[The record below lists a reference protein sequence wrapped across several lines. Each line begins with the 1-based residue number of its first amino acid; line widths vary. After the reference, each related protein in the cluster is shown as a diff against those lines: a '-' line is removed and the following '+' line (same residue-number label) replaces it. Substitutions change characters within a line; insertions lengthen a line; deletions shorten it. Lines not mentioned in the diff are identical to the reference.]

1 MIYANFINDDIF
13 NKYDKYYYNITCLN
27 WYIMKRDSIPSTCE
41 QCQSKEEGIF
51 CNLEH
56 PELKDV
62 SQHKVTNTYK
72 KGQTLFV
79 QGNHPYGLYCISQGN
94 IKLTKVG
101 PDGKESIV
109 RIVTAGD
116 ILGHRSLFTDD
127 NYSATATAMED
138 TIVCFI
144 DKKFILKF
152 MQENPSVSL
161 NIINKLSRDMG
172 IAEKKMTS
180 LHQKNVRERL
190 AELLLSLKT
199 THGTK
204 DKDGRT
210 KLELKL
216 TREEMATM
224 IGTANETLIRFMT
237 EFKDAGLIEQDGKT
251 IYITN
256 EKELVEW
263 ANINY

>member
-1 MIYANFINDDIF
+1 MKKELPIN
-13 NKYDKYYYNITCLN
+13 
-27 WYIMKRDSIPSTCE
+27 CE
-41 QCQSKEEGIF
+41 HCPSKETGIF
-51 CNLEH
+51 CELKM
-56 PELKDV
+56 PELQSI

-79 QGNHPYGLYCISQGN
+79 QGNHPYGLFCISKGN

-109 RIVTAGD
+109 RIITGGD
-116 ILGHRSLFTDD
+116 ILGHRSLFTED
-127 NYSATATAMED
+127 NYGATATAMED
-138 TIVCFI
+138 TEVCFI
-144 DKKFILKF
+144 DKKYIIGVINN
-152 MQENPSVSL
+152 NPSVAM

-172 IAEKKMTS
+172 IAESKLTS

-190 AELLLSLKT
+190 AELLLSLKIS
-199 THGTK
+199 HGVK
-204 DKDGRT
+204 EGKRIRIDM
-210 KLELKL
+210 KL

-237 EFKDAGLIEQDGKT
+237 EFKDAGIIEQEGKV
-251 IYITN
+251 IYIID
-256 EKELVEW
+256 EEELLNW

>member
-1 MIYANFINDDIF
+1 
-13 NKYDKYYYNITCLN
+13 
-27 WYIMKRDSIPSTCE
+27 MKKDPAVHCDNCPSRE
-41 QCQSKEEGIF
+41 DGIF
-51 CNLEH
+51 CDLDF
-56 PELKDV
+56 KDLHDV
-62 SQHKVTNTYK
+62 IDHKVTNTYK

-79 QGNHPYGLYCISQGN
+79 QGNHPYGIYCISKGN

-109 RIVTAGD
+109 RIISGGD

-127 NYSATATAMED
+127 NYTATATAMED
-138 TIVCFI
+138 TEVCFI
-144 DKKFILKF
+144 DKKFILQKIAD
-152 MQENPSVSL
+152 QPTVAL

-172 IAEKKMTS
+172 IAEKKLTS

-190 AELLLSLKT
+190 AELLISLKV
-199 THGTK
+199 THGIK
-204 DKDGRT
+204 EGNRV

-237 EFKDAGLIEQDGKT
+237 EFKDAGIIEQEGKV
-251 IYITN
+251 IYITD
-256 EKELVEW
+256 EEELLNW

>member
-1 MIYANFINDDIF
+1 
-13 NKYDKYYYNITCLN
+13 
-27 WYIMKRDSIPSTCE
+27 MKRDHQIPTTCE
-41 QCQSKEEGIF
+41 HCTSKAEGVF
-51 CNLEH
+51 CNLDH
-56 PELKDV
+56 PELKEV

-79 QGNHPYGLYCISQGN
+79 QGNHPYGIYCISEGN

-109 RIVTAGD
+109 RIVTGGD

-138 TIVCFI
+138 SVVCFI

-152 MQENPSVSL
+152 IQENPSVSL

-190 AELLLSLKT
+190 AELLLSLKA
-199 THGTK
+199 THGEK
-204 DKDGRT
+204 DPSGRIRID
-210 KLELKL
+210 LKL

-224 IGTANETLIRFMT
+224 IGTANETLIRFMS
-237 EFKDAGLIEQDGKT
+237 EFKDAGLIEQEGKT

-256 EKELVEW
+256 ENELMEW